1 MKKFFLFAMFTA
13 VLCVSTLNVKAT
25 EPTKPQPGHEITIPA
40 K

>member
-1 MKKFFLFAMFTA
+1 MKKFFVFVVFAV
-13 VLCVSTLNVKAT
+13 VLGVSTLNVKAT